1 VLVGVVGFDEL
12 TPLDCDDEFV
22 WFVSFFEFVDFPLP
36 FVFGADV
43 VVVIVVVVLWLVLLA
58 GVNVEFDCMDVV
70 DALTAADAV
79 ATPARVAA
87 ADAGGKLAVVVA
99 VSVELEAVSVAL
111 FKFVVDAS
119 FRFVFDDPPFV
130 LTPP

>member
-1 VLVGVVGFDEL
+1 L
-12 TPLDCDDEFV
+12 PL
-22 WFVSFFEFVDFPLP
+22 LP

-43 VVVIVVVVLWLVLLA
+43 VVLLLLLA

-87 ADAGGKLAVVVA
+87 AEAG
-99 VSVELEAVSVAL
+99 ST
-111 FKFVVDAS
+111 FVVDDVKLEDFPLTFERDEAS
-119 FRFVFDDPPFV
+119 FSFDDEDNNETPFES
-130 LTPP
+130 TPALP